1 MEMSYSAIDGIVE
14 THAVETHA
22 VRLYRGDFWSL
33 MVRTSVP
40 PLAMS

>member
-1 MEMSYSAIDGIVE
+1 MEMSYSVIDGIVE
-14 THAVETHA
+14 THAVRLYG